1 MKKKLREPQFQPS
14 QSESLESSHIEE
26 LRVAFNLFDSEG
38 SGLMNSSQLKVAL
51 RALGF
56 EPKPDEIKRL
66 LTQVKHDKQN

>member
-38 SGLMNSSQLKVAL
+38 SGLMNSS
-51 RALGF
+51 
-56 EPKPDEIKRL
+56 
-66 LTQVKHDKQN
+66 